1 MYKDLQAAETLG
13 VDKGTLS
20 RQFQDRQIGRKAF
33 NAINNGRFI
42 PYFPSRDILARFNEI
57 ARDLGEPNAYI
68 SASPDILDIRQQLLE
83 TGLGARFAIG
93 GHVICLLYTS
103 PSPRDGLLSRMPSSA

>member
-1 MYKDLQAAETLG
+1 MQNMYKDIKAAETLG

-42 PYFPSRDILARFNEI
+42 PVS
-57 ARDLGEPNAYI
+57 
-68 SASPDILDIRQQLLE
+68 
-83 TGLGARFAIG
+83 
-93 GHVICLLYTS
+93 YTHLTL
-103 PSPRDGLLSRMPSSA
+103 PTKRIV